1 MAGSVLSLSR
11 GAMVWLVGLACDIT
25 CLYLILCHYSCFLC
39 WMITLKS
46 FPMYLHLMSFTRSSI
61 GVVLYT
67 SFEGQCSPAI
77 VTRL

>member
-25 CLYLILCHYSCFLC
+25 CLYIIYVTSLVFVLDDY
-39 WMITLKS
+39 LKS
-46 FPMYLHLMSFTRSSI
+46 FPMYLHLMSFTRRSI